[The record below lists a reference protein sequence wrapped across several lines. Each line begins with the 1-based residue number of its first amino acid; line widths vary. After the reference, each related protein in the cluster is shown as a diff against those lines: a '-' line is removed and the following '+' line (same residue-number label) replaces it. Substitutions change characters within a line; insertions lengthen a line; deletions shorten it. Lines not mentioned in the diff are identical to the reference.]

1 MIQLI
6 SVNLPQH
13 CANIACPNKP
23 HEGQF
28 TLLETNTD
36 VVGDHR
42 PIRLW
47 MCNPCAVALLKGAT
61 TPAAYNWPTTP
72 SPSAQ
77 TKGDAFLQGTDAV
90 LKTGEYIGVDYRS
103 GNSIHRQYGQVI
115 EATKHDLQI
124 AVDGGTS
131 TIRKEAVLRIWPVHK
146 NKALSSRT
154 TEFIRLNDETW
165 LTYQKF
171 PTEYSNTV
179 YAPPL
184 AASHV
189 HDTDAGGNCRHPDCG
204 YFRDQAVVPDDD
216 DDPYRR
222 TGLGF

>member
-1 MIQLI
+1 MIQLT

-23 HEGQF
+23 HEGLF

-47 MCNPCAVALLKGAT
+47 MCNPCAAALLKGPTA
-61 TPAAYNWPTTP
+61 PAAYNWPAAS
-72 SPSAQ
+72 SPSAE
-77 TKGDAFLQGTDAV
+77 ARSSAIPQGQDVALRV
-90 LKTGEYIGVDYRS
+90 GEYVGVDHHFR
-103 GNSIHRQYGQVI
+103 NSINRDYGQVVDI
-115 EATKHDLQI
+115 TRQGFQI
-124 AVDGGTS
+124 VRDDETTMIHKDAVF
-131 TIRKEAVLRIWPVHK
+131 RIWPVHK

-154 TEFIRLNDETW
+154 PEYIRLDDETW
-165 LTYQKF
+165 LTHQKF
-171 PTEYSNTV
+171 PTEYSGTV

-184 AASHV
+184 ATSHV

-204 YFRDQAVVPDDD
+204 YFRGRIFDDD
-216 DDPYRR
+216 EDPDRR
-222 TGLGF
+222 GGLGV